1 MLAVE
6 VGQEIGI
13 KVNIQFGVETKLK
26 GKEMKNDKIIQ
37 EHIEISNKLNI
48 LLDKLDQLQK
58 EKEKI
63 LSGIYKDKE
72 LVNAMQKNMEE
83 YDKLSL
89 EMKKLRKRSEELKKH
104 IH

>member
-1 MLAVE
+1 
-6 VGQEIGI
+6 
-13 KVNIQFGVETKLK
+13 
-26 GKEMKNDKIIQ
+26 MKNDKIIQ

>member
-1 MLAVE
+1 M
-6 VGQEIGI
+6 
-13 KVNIQFGVETKLK
+13 KMRRR
-26 GKEMKNDKIIQ
+26 EMENDKIIQ
-37 EHIEISNKLNI
+37 EHIEISNKLSI

-72 LVNAMQKNMEE
+72 LVNVMQKNMEE